1 MAIGAESNRANG
13 LLGLGH
19 GFLGG
24 GDGGLACL
32 GVGVGSLFRGVGG
45 LLDAVGLGLGLGGEI
60 ELVDGGLAWILEFLV
75 FGLGG
80 SNLLGASVERLFGVG
95 LVGVKLVALGL

>member
-1 MAIGAESNRANG
+1 MAVGAECNRANG

-19 GFLGG
+19 GCLGG

-45 LLDAVGLGLGLGGEI
+45 LLDAVGLGLG
-60 ELVDGGLAWILEFLV
+60 
-75 FGLGG
+75 FGAK
-80 SNLLGASVERLFGVG
+80 SNDNTT
-95 LVGVKLVALGL
+95 ALKSE